1 MGDFDKLFHEAL
13 TAALARGDVKEDEI
27 DSASEEILQSL
38 IPDTAAALIKGLKS
52 RSPKMLRLQKRSDA
66 GFERRNYRRWE
77 KPLDLLELLWTVS
90 EEVGGA
96 FNQAERPAAAEAKD
110 YQFDALVSL
119 HARALLIGREILCLL
134 YGGYP
139 DGALSR
145 WRSLHEIAATAVFL
159 QTQDQEL
166 SHRYLAS
173 FQFTSYK
180 AAKQL
185 KEYAERA
192 RIDPASE
199 EEMDFMK
206 RQCEAFAE
214 RFGNEMYNDY
224 GWASA
229 ALNNSKPNFSQIEKA
244 VGLDHWRPR
253 YRWASQH
260 THGGYRPPL
269 ALLGAAEVTQPMHLV
284 GQSNSGFT
292 DPLHM
297 TAISLNQVTSSL
309 LATRPKLDNIIFI
322 QVISGLSNEIGD
334 AALEVDSGGETKAA
348 HWHTRARL
356 AVIDFLKSIRR

>member
-1 MGDFDKLFHEAL
+1 MGDFDGLFREAL
-13 TAALARGDVKEDEI
+13 AAVLARGDVKADEI
-27 DSASEEILQSL
+27 GNATNEVLQAL
-38 IPDTAAALIKGLKS
+38 IQDTAADLIIGLKS
-52 RSPKMLRLQKRSDA
+52 RAPKMLRQQKRSDA
-66 GFERRNYRRWE
+66 GFESRNYRRWK

-90 EEVGGA
+90 EEVGSA
-96 FNQAERPAAAEAKD
+96 FNQAERPAAVEAKD
-110 YQFDALVSL
+110 YKFDALVSL

-145 WRSLHEIAATAVFL
+145 WRSLHEIAAIAVFL
-159 QTQDQEL
+159 QAQDQDI

-173 FQFTSYK
+173 FQFASYK

-206 RQCEAFAE
+206 RQCEAFAG
-214 RFGNEMYNDY
+214 RFGNEMYNEY
-224 GWASA
+224 GWAFT
-229 ALNNSKPNFSQIEKA
+229 ALKNPKPNFSQIEKV

-269 ALLGAAEVTQPMHLV
+269 AMLGAAEVTQPTHLV

-297 TAISLNQVTSSL
+297 TAISLNQVTGSL
-309 LATRPKLDNIIFI
+309 LLTRPSLDNIIFI
-322 QVISGLSNEIGD
+322 QVITGLSDEIGKT
-334 AALEVDSGGETKAA
+334 ALEVG
-348 HWHTRARL
+348 L
-356 AVIDFLKSIRR
+356 